1 MWPGSPLELL
11 REKSAV
17 SIFDRMTSHW
27 TSTQHLTDDVL
38 AEIWTA
44 AVAEGRAASHPHLNV
59 CAECRYRYTDFTRFL
74 DEIKEDAY
82 AEADQVMSP
91 ERLGAQQ
98 AQIFRRLEALERP
111 ARVIAFPKAN
121 RPAISP
127 SRVGQ
132 RWVATAAAAG
142 LVIGVVA
149 GQLVPF
155 RRALAPAE
163 RPAGAV
169 VADSAPARTGNVTP
183 VSNIGP
189 VDEAFIDGD
198 TELSAR
204 SMRDS
209 SLRALDDFTPRA
221 RDFDR

>member
-1 MWPGSPLELL
+1 M
-11 REKSAV
+11 
-17 SIFDRMTSHW
+17 SILDRMTPNW
-27 TSTQHLTDDVL
+27 TSTRHLTDNVL

-44 AVAEGRAASHPHLNV
+44 AVAEGRAASHPHLNA
-59 CAECRYRYTDFTRFL
+59 CAECRYRYAEFTRFL

-91 ERLGAQQ
+91 ERLAAQQ

-127 SRVGQ
+127 NRVGQ

-142 LVIGVVA
+142 VVIGVVA
-149 GQLVPF
+149 GQLVDF
-155 RRALAPAE
+155 RRALSPAQ
-163 RPAGAV
+163 RPAV
-169 VADSAPARTGNVTP
+169 VADGTGRGSVTP
-183 VSNIGP
+183 IVNIGP
-189 VDEAFIDGD
+189 ADEAFIYGD